1 MSFSSSGVDFFQG
14 GLGFVQRGEGDD
26 GGAAESC
33 PDTAPQTQDFPFFKK
48 ILHYPGLI
56 VAMGLGIFPADPL
69 PVVETRI
76 EQSLSLE
83 SLGCTQ
89 VSWWRVAGYD
99 GVYGWCRL

>member
-56 VAMGLGIFPADPL
+56 IPMGLGIFPADLL

-76 EQSLSLE
+76 EYTLPLKNVRCALS
-83 SLGCTQ
+83 SF
-89 VSWWRVAGYD
+89 WIAAGHD
-99 GVYGWCRL
+99 DVHG